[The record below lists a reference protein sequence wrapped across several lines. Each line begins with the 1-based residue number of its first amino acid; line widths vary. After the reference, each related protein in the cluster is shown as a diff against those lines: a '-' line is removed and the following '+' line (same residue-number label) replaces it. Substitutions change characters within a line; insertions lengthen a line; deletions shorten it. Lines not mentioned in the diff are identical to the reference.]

1 MVELELLLLVGI
13 AVGSGIVST
22 LILGLLTLILVHL
35 KKKPEEEEGNFMFP
49 SFTRPGG
56 APFSLMD
63 LQRAAAATAAQG
75 SEDQGNKKEGHKP
88 EGSGGTYI

>member
-22 LILGLLTLILVHL
+22 LILGLLTIILVHL
-35 KKKPEEEEGNFMFP
+35 KKKPEEEEGNFGFP
-49 SFTRPGG
+49 MFTRPGG
-56 APFSLMD
+56 QMFSMGD
-63 LQRAAAATAAQG
+63 IQRAAAASAAAGEQ
-75 SEDQGNKKEGHKP
+75 EEKKGGHKP

>member
-35 KKKPEEEEGNFMFP
+35 KKKPEEEEDGGIMFP
-49 SFTRPGG
+49 AFTRPGG
-56 APFSLMD
+56 QMFSMAD
-63 LQRAAAATAAQG
+63 IQRAAAASAAAGEQ
-75 SEDQGNKKEGHKP
+75 EPTKKEGPKP

>member
-13 AVGSGIVST
+13 AMGSGIVST

-35 KKKPEEEEGNFMFP
+35 KKKPDDEEEGNFMFP

-56 APFSLMD
+56 GQFSLGD
-63 LQRAAAATAAQG
+63 IQRAAAASQAAGEQEG
-75 SEDQGNKKEGHKP
+75 GKKESHKP
-88 EGSGGTYI
+88 EASGGTYI

>member
-35 KKKPEEEEGNFMFP
+35 KKKPEEEEGQLMFP
-49 SFTRPGG
+49 TFTRPGG
-56 APFSLMD
+56 QMFSMGD
-63 LQRAAAATAAQG
+63 IQRAAAASAAAGEQ
-75 SEDQGNKKEGHKP
+75 EEKKGGHKP

>member
-35 KKKPEEEEGNFMFP
+35 KKKPEEEEGQFTFP
-49 SFTRPGG
+49 AFTRPGG
-56 APFSLMD
+56 QMFSMAD
-63 LQRAAAATAAQG
+63 IQRAAAASAAAGEQ
-75 SEDQGNKKEGHKP
+75 EPTKKEGPKP